1 MLMPTLKP
9 TMNTIEHSPFR
20 VLRECQAR
28 SAREQQILS
37 GRDWLFVSA
46 LVQFLT
52 ALYPIYMWVMERT
65 HHSEPATA
73 AVPAGTQ
80 AIIAGSMLT
89 VSAILM
95 LLWWWGKFAPFRAAC
110 IALLFYLMLLGLVT
124 FHQPQNMLDGLASKI
139 LVLLGL
145 LMAVRTGR
153 RRRHSA

>member
-1 MLMPTLKP
+1 
-9 TMNTIEHSPFR
+9 MNTIEHSPFR

-52 ALYPIYMWVMERT
+52 ALYPLYLWVT
-65 HHSEPATA
+65 ALKLAHHDGTVAPHAHAQEIACGML
-73 AVPAGTQ
+73 AVSG
-80 AIIAGSMLT
+80 
-89 VSAILM
+89 ILL
-95 LLWWWGKFAPFRAAC
+95 LLWWWAKFAPFRAAC
-110 IALLFYLMLLGLVT
+110 IALLLYLVLQGLAAFY
-124 FHQPQNMLDGLASKI
+124 QPQDMLEGLASKI

-145 LMAVRTGR
+145 LMAVRTGY

>member
-1 MLMPTLKP
+1 
-9 TMNTIEHSPFR
+9 MNTIEHSPFR

-52 ALYPIYMWVMERT
+52 ALYPLYLWVTELMLV
-65 HHSEPATA
+65 HHDETSAPPAH
-73 AVPAGTQ
+73 TQ
-80 AIIAGSMLT
+80 KIACGMLT
-89 VSAILM
+89 VSVILL
-95 LLWWWGKFAPFRAAC
+95 LLWWWAKFAPFRAAC
-110 IALLFYLMLLGLVT
+110 AALVFYLMLQGLAA
-124 FHQPQNMLDGLASKI
+124 FYQPQHMLDGLASKI

-145 LMAVRTGR
+145 LMAVRTGY

>member
-1 MLMPTLKP
+1 
-9 TMNTIEHSPFR
+9 MNTTEHSPFR

-52 ALYPIYMWVMERT
+52 ALYPIYLWMTELSLT
-65 HHSEPATA
+65 HHDGISTVPVYTREIACGMV
-73 AVPAGTQ
+73 AV
-80 AIIAGSMLT
+80 SL
-89 VSAILM
+89 ILL
-95 LLWWWGKFAPFRAAC
+95 LLWKWAKFAPFRAAC
-110 IALLFYLMLLGLVT
+110 VALLFCLMLNGVAAFCQPQDMLNGLV
-124 FHQPQNMLDGLASKI
+124 SKI

-145 LMAVRTGR
+145 LMAVRTGY

>member
-1 MLMPTLKP
+1 
-9 TMNTIEHSPFR
+9 MNTIEPSPFR

-52 ALYPIYMWVMERT
+52 ALYPLYLWGTGLMLA
-65 HHSEPATA
+65 HHDTA
-73 AVPAGTQ
+73 SASPGHTRE
-80 AIIAGSMLT
+80 IACGMLT
-89 VSAILM
+89 VSAILL
-95 LLWWWGKFAPFRAAC
+95 LLWWWAKFAPFRAAC
-110 IALLFYLMLLGLVT
+110 IALLFYLMLQGFAA
-124 FHQPQNMLDGLASKI
+124 FHQPQDVLNSLVSKI

-145 LMAVRTGR
+145 LMAVRTGY